1 MADPN
6 FPAGQPIP
14 YRQAAD
20 ISVSTGEEGSE
31 SRFFLKTPSGGIFTF
46 GEHEHFLWTS
56 LDGRASF
63 LDIEQRFFAKFS
75 LDITPRHLAE
85 FITHGVEGGLI
96 QHCGAPEKVFSGDFD
111 FPRPQRPAKSAE
123 HRPKAP
129 THKAPQGRNA
139 HIGKEPFTIII
150 GDPTRLFAFLGVVCR
165 PLCYVKWFVF
175 PGALVG
181 SMILLKNAH
190 AFQSDWRTILAS
202 VPWWPCMYLYEH
214 SLNIIARITEGTI
227 IQAQGGAVRYFGLRF
242 LLCVIMRGF
251 IDEHAVKS
259 MPKRVRIWSKA
270 GPLLLRLGLFDIF
283 SIAWIEV
290 RQAHPSAALPF
301 LFIAVLSFILMCV
314 NACPLVLAEGYE
326 LLATALNQQHLAV
339 RAYRFVGIRLS
350 GRPPPPAMSAT
361 EIIGL
366 IFFAV
371 GSLLANGYIVFCI
384 IIDMGGFITTDVQG
398 LGYLFMTS
406 IFFGSVLYIISLSQ
420 FTRKGSAARRAFA
433 ADARKGRFGKT
444 TVGNSG

>member
-1 MADPN
+1 MADQTAD
-6 FPAGQPIP
+6 PARRPIP

-20 ISVSTGEEGSE
+20 ISVSSGSQEGSE
-31 SRFFLKTPSGGIFTF
+31 SRCFLKTPSGGIFTF

-56 LDGRASF
+56 LDGSTSF
-63 LDIEQRFFAKFS
+63 SDIEQAFFAKFG
-75 LDITPRHLAE
+75 LDLTPSHLAE
-85 FITHGVEGGLI
+85 FIAHGVDSRLI
-96 QHCGAPEKVFSGDFD
+96 EHCGKPGEMFSGDFD
-111 FPRPQRPAKSAE
+111 RPAARRTRIQTDRK
-123 HRPKAP
+123 RKP
-129 THKAPQGRNA
+129 PQGRHA
-139 HIGKEPFTIII
+139 HIGKEPFTLIL
-150 GDPTRLFAFLGVVCR
+150 GDPTRLFAFLAVVCR
-165 PLCYVKWFVF
+165 PLCYVKWLVF
-175 PGALVG
+175 PGALFG

-190 AFQSDWRTILAS
+190 AFQSDWRTIVAS

-214 SLNIIARITEGTI
+214 TLNIIARIAEGTI
-227 IQAQGGAVRYFGLRF
+227 IQAQGGTVRYFGVRF

-251 IDEHAVKS
+251 IDEHAVKG

-270 GPLLLRLGLFDIF
+270 GPLLLRLGLFDIMSF
-283 SIAWIEV
+283 AWIEV

-301 LFIAVLSFILMCV
+301 LFVAVLSFILMCV

-350 GRPPPPAMSAT
+350 GRPPPPAMGAT

-371 GSLLANGYIVFCI
+371 GSLLANGYIIFCI
-384 IIDMGGFITTDVQG
+384 IIDMGGFMTTDIQG

-406 IFFGSVLYIISLSQ
+406 IFLGSVLYIVALTH
-420 FTRKGSAARRAFA
+420 FTKKGTAARRAFA
-433 ADARKGRFGKT
+433 ADARKNKFGKT
-444 TVGNSG
+444 TAANSG